1 MIGLT
6 LLSPWRLVLLVLPLV
21 LIVLTLVDVKRKPKQ
36 RMRFSSLELFDDL
49 AVSPS
54 RLKQVV

>member
-54 RLKQVV
+54 